1 MRDLYDPPTPNRR
14 PPLNHKNSPRLALT
28 GRPGAALR
36 WAYGRTCGA
45 PCTDASRRSHA
56 QTVPMPT
63 PTIPQLL
70 DFAAAHPV
78 VRGEVEN
85 QIRRDLG
92 ITPARYFQL
101 LGRAAASLEARS
113 PLTGRSGDYPV

>member
-1 MRDLYDPPTPNRR
+1 
-14 PPLNHKNSPRLALT
+14 
-28 GRPGAALR
+28 
-36 WAYGRTCGA
+36 
-45 PCTDASRRSHA
+45 
-56 QTVPMPT
+56 MPI

-101 LGRAAASLEARS
+101 LGRAARSLEGQAHDPITAHREIRRMRR
-113 PLTGRSGDYPV
+113 LDQRMAGTAW

>member
-1 MRDLYDPPTPNRR
+1 MTP
-14 PPLNHKNSPRLALT
+14 S
-28 GRPGAALR
+28 
-36 WAYGRTCGA
+36 
-45 PCTDASRRSHA
+45 
-56 QTVPMPT
+56 
-63 PTIPQLL
+63 IPQLL

-101 LGRAAASLEARS
+101 LGRAAASLEGQAHDPITAHRILRTLHHAKTPS
-113 PLTGRSGDYPV
+113 L

>member
-1 MRDLYDPPTPNRR
+1 
-14 PPLNHKNSPRLALT
+14 
-28 GRPGAALR
+28 
-36 WAYGRTCGA
+36 
-45 PCTDASRRSHA
+45 
-56 QTVPMPT
+56 MPT

-101 LGRAAASLEARS
+101 LGRAARSLEGQAYDPITAHRI
-113 PLTGRSGDYPV
+113 LRQRSGGMHHGMHYS